1 MDRLERY
8 EEIEL
13 LYERQDWDRA
23 LTVIADSIRGA
34 DTSYKDH
41 TVYECAEFVLD
52 NATPDN
58 LDLTTEFGWACKRLL
73 HHFNIK

>member
-8 EEIEL
+8 EEVER
-13 LYERQDWDRA
+13 LYEFQDWDHT
-23 LTVIADSIRGA
+23 LTLIR
-34 DTSYKDH
+34 DTIREIEIINY
-41 TVYECAEFVLD
+41 TVYEAAEFVLD
-52 NATPDN
+52 NATPDS

>member
-8 EEIEL
+8 EEVER
-13 LYERQDWDRA
+13 LYEFQDWDHTLTLIRD
-23 LTVIADSIRGA
+23 TVIEIEIIN
-34 DTSYKDH
+34 Y
-41 TVYECAEFVLD
+41 TVYEAVEFVLD
-52 NATPDN
+52 NATPDS

>member
-8 EEIEL
+8 EEVER
-13 LYERQDWDRA
+13 LYEFQDWDHT
-23 LTVIADSIRGA
+23 LTLIR
-34 DTSYKDH
+34 DTIREIEIINY
-41 TVYECAEFVLD
+41 TVYEAAEFVLD
-52 NATPDN
+52 NATPDG

>member
-8 EEIEL
+8 EEVER
-13 LYERQDWDRA
+13 LYEFQDWDHTLTLIRD
-23 LTVIADSIRGA
+23 TVIEIEIIN
-34 DTSYKDH
+34 Y
-41 TVYECAEFVLD
+41 TVYEAAEFVLD
-52 NATPDN
+52 NATPDS

>member
-8 EEIEL
+8 EEVER
-13 LYERQDWDRA
+13 LYEFQDWDHTLTLIRD
-23 LTVIADSIRGA
+23 TVIEIEIINYS
-34 DTSYKDH
+34 
-41 TVYECAEFVLD
+41 VYEAAEFVLD
-52 NATPDN
+52 NATPDS